1 MTDAPAKRKRLS
13 QHAAWAMAVGGMIGG
28 GIYTLAGVILGLA
41 GSLAWLSLLLGSL
54 IALATGRS
62 YARLT
67 FAIAQE
73 GVPVASLVKKE
84 RYHLASVVA
93 WWLMLVYVLATA
105 VYAYTLGQY
114 VGRALGASPAIVIVI
129 IGGAVL
135 ALVLVNLIGIHEP
148 SGVQI
153 AAVWIELAILAAIA
167 ALGLLRYDA
176 ANVARGVPAPSV
188 MGVISG
194 MAATF
199 IAFEGFEMLA
209 YDVRELRHPIRTL
222 KRGLP
227 AAVIAVAIAYALV
240 TMGAASLVGAD
251 VLVRQKENA
260 LAVAGERAAGG
271 LGLFVVTLA
280 ACASA
285 TSAINATLFSVA
297 RLARTAAEGRL
308 VPGIFKRTNR
318 NQIPYWG
325 LLLLGS
331 AAACLAAVSS
341 LEPLVQAASLA
352 FLVLFAFV
360 NLLAFVESK
369 FKDPISLVAGIASLG
384 AAIVVARQ
392 LILAHPLALAGFA
405 LVWAL
410 SLVAHWTTQWR
421 RRARGGPDL
430 TEDPVVQEKRKAVIG
445 ELRTSKFD
453 ESA

>member
-1 MTDAPAKRKRLS
+1 
-13 QHAAWAMAVGGMIGG
+13 MIGG

-73 GVPVASLVKKE
+73 GVPVSSLVKKE

-93 WWLMLVYVLATA
+93 WWLLLVYVLATA

-114 VGRALGASPAIVIVI
+114 IGRALDVPPATVVLIIV
-129 IGGAVL
+129 GAVG
-135 ALVLVNLIGIHEP
+135 ALVVVNLIGVHEP

-153 AAVWIELAILAAIA
+153 GAVWIELVILAAIA
-167 ALGLLRYDA
+167 ALGIFRYSPE
-176 ANVARGVPAPSV
+176 NVARGVPEPSV
-188 MGVISG
+188 MGVITG

-227 AAVIAVAIAYALV
+227 AAVIAVAVAYALV

-251 VLVRQKENA
+251 ALVKHKENA
-260 LAVAGERAAGG
+260 LAVAGERAAGAFG
-271 LGLFVVTLA
+271 LVVVTVA

-297 RLARTAAEGRL
+297 RLARTAAEGHL
-308 VPGIFKRTNR
+308 VPGIFKRTNK

-352 FLVLFAFV
+352 FLLLFAFV
-360 NLLAFVESK
+360 NSLAFLESK
-369 FKDPISLVAGIASLG
+369 FKDPISLVAGLASSG
-384 AAIVVARQ
+384 AAAVVARQ
-392 LILAHPLALAGFA
+392 LIMSHPMALAGFA
-405 LVWAL
+405 VVWVVSL
-410 SLVAHWTTQWR
+410 SAHWLTQWR
-421 RRARGGPDL
+421 RRARGAPEL
-430 TEDPVVQEKRKAVIG
+430 TDDPAVQKKRNAVIG